1 MMDKLNKR
9 QRQLL
14 RLVSGGLLGW
24 LGALWWLAPVW
35 AQIAGNG
42 IQKPATGDV
51 IAGIVAVE
59 GSAADANFLRYELAF
74 RRESPPGGD
83 WIVFAESDSPVS
95 NGTLALWDTTV
106 GRNANAPVFP
116 DGIYQLRLRVVRQ
129 DYNYDEYF
137 VAGFTIS
144 NDTPTATPT
153 ITATVTI
160 AAAASPVFNV
170 TLLATPPPQSLPTL
184 TPFATLTPL
193 ATAVN
198 VVSLDPE
205 RGRGEEE
212 AGAGGL
218 LGQITAIDTSRF
230 ARAFWSGARVTGA
243 LFAVLGLYLTMRWL
257 VRSLRRQV
265 RKRLSR

>member
-1 MMDKLNKR
+1 MDRVNKQ

-14 RLVSGGLLGW
+14 RLLGGGLLGL
-24 LGALWWLAPVW
+24 LGALWWLVPGQ
-35 AQIAGNG
+35 AQVAGNG
-42 IQKPATGDV
+42 IQKPAAGDV

-59 GSAADANFLRYELAF
+59 GSAVDPNFLRYELAF

-116 DGIYQLRLRVVRQ
+116 DGVYQLRLRVVRQ

-137 VAGFTIS
+137 VSGFTIS

-153 ITATVTI
+153 ITATITI
-160 AAAASPVFNV
+160 AAATPAVNATV
-170 TLLATPPPQSLPTL
+170 LATPPPESLPSL
-184 TPFATLTPL
+184 TPFPTLTPL
-193 ATAVN
+193 ATAAN
-198 VVSLDPE
+198 IVSIAPE
-205 RGRGEEE
+205 RGRGGET
-212 AGAGGL
+212 AGEGGL
-218 LGQITAIDTSRF
+218 LGQIAAIDTSRF
-230 ARAFWSGARVTGA
+230 SRAFWSGAQATAVIFAA
-243 LFAVLGLYLTMRWL
+243 LGIYLAGRWL
-257 VRSLRRQV
+257 LRGLRRQV